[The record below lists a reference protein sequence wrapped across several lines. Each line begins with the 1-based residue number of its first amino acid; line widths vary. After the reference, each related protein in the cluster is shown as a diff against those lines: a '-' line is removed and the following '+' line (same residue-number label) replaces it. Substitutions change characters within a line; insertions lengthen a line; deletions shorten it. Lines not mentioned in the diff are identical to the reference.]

1 MEKEQLAFG
10 TRAIQAGEKVD
21 PATRALN
28 TPIYQTSTFAF
39 ETAEEKEAAVDN
51 GMNWVPD
58 TFFYTRTANPTT
70 AALEKKLASLEGA
83 EDATIT
89 ACGMSAVST
98 ALLSV
103 LDSGDHF
110 IASTDLF
117 TITQSL
123 LDDVF
128 AKRH

>member
-1 MEKEQLAFG
+1 MQVTNLGIDVYKRQ
-10 TRAIQAGEKVD
+10 
-21 PATRALN
+21 
-28 TPIYQTSTFAF
+28 PIYQTSTFAF

-117 TITQSL
+117 TICL
-123 LDDVF
+123 LYTSRCV
-128 AKRH
+128 